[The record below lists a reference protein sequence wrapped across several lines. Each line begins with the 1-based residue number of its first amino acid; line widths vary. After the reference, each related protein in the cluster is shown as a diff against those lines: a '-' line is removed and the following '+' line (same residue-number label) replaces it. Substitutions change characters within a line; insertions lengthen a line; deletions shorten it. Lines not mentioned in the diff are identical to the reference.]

1 MTTTPQ
7 TAALDERARRRAIGF
22 LNWAHFLDHYV
33 ILIFPTVVIG
43 LEAVYGRSYGDLLV
57 LSTAAFTAFGLF
69 ALPSGWL
76 ADKWSRRNMIAAYFF
91 GTGICAALVG
101 MSESFETLAI
111 ALFGVGLFA
120 AIYHPVGTPMVVDSA
135 TVRGRTMAFNG
146 ICGNIG
152 VSIASG
158 CTAVI
163 ASTLGWRFA
172 FFIPAVIFVASG
184 VAYLMVVPDD
194 GRKRA
199 VQAPDQDVALSRP
212 VTIAV
217 IALFMTLAIWVGLV
231 FNAITI
237 MLPKLVEQRVMA
249 GIPLSVV
256 GGLATAVF
264 LCGGLAQFS
273 MGRAVERVVPH
284 LIMTV
289 IAAVQI
295 VGVLLAL
302 YASGWW
308 LLPSLALAVA
318 AIYGQ
323 VTVNDIVLARY
334 TPPAWR
340 GRIYAIRFF
349 IIFTMAGPAAWGIGR
364 LYEQGGFNI
373 VLGVGAAIAGL
384 GALNTIAISALV
396 TGAEARRAEAR
407 RRAEVAQPAE

>member
-1 MTTTPQ
+1 MTSPT
-7 TAALDERARRRAIGF
+7 LMDDRARRRSIGF

-120 AIYHPVGTPMVVDSA
+120 AIYHPVGTPMVVDAA

-163 ASTLGWRFA
+163 ASTIGWRFA
-172 FFIPAVIFVASG
+172 FFIPAVIFVVSG
-184 VAYLMVVPDD
+184 IAYLMFIPDD
-194 GRKRA
+194 GQKR
-199 VQAPDQDVALSRP
+199 VSQAPDQDVALSRP

-217 IALFMTLAIWVGLV
+217 IALFMTLALWVGLV

-237 MLPKLVEQRVMA
+237 MLPKLVEQRVMT
-249 GIPLSVV
+249 GIPLTMV
-256 GGLATAVF
+256 GVLATAVF

-284 LIMTV
+284 LIMTI
-289 IAAVQI
+289 IAAVQV

-302 YASGWW
+302 YTSGWW

-334 TPPAWR
+334 TPAPWR

-364 LYEQGGFNI
+364 LYEQGGFNV
-373 VLGVGAAIAGL
+373 VLAVGAVIAAL
-384 GALNTIAISALV
+384 GAINTLAISVLV
-396 TGAEARRAEAR
+396 TGAETRRAAER
-407 RRAEVAQPAE
+407 RRTEVVQPAE